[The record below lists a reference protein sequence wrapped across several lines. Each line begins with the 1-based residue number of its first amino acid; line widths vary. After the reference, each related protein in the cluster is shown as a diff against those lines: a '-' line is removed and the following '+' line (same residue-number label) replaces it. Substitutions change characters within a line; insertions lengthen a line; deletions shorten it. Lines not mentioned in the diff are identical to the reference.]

1 MSIKDKDGPNL
12 VKLPDNT
19 ILSRADLPAKD
30 TRRWVVS
37 RKFTV
42 VRAVV
47 YGLISL
53 DDALETYAISEEEF
67 FPGSIWLHSMG
78 KRVCAPHI
86 HNYIY
91 NLNEKQQFV
100 TNGKAGLTFSP
111 HSDEIIEQIG
121 VKDACSIGRR

>member
-1 MSIKDKDGPNL
+1 MSIKDKNGPNV

-37 RKFTV
+37 RKLTV

-53 DDALETYAISEEEF
+53 DDALETYAISEEKF
-67 FPGSIWLHSMG
+67 FSWVDLAAQHGQKGLRATYS
-78 KRVCAPHI
+78 
-86 HNYIY
+86 
-91 NLNEKQQFV
+91 QF
-100 TNGKAGLTFSP
+100 NRQP
-111 HSDEIIEQIG
+111 
-121 VKDACSIGRR
+121 

>member
-1 MSIKDKDGPNL
+1 MNKDISIKDKNGPCV

-19 ILSRADLPAKD
+19 ILSRADLQAKD

-37 RKFTV
+37 RKLTV

-67 FPGSIWLHSMG
+67 FSWVDLAAQHGQ
-78 KRVCAPHI
+78 K
-86 HNYIY
+86 
-91 NLNEKQQFV
+91 
-100 TNGKAGLTFSP
+100 GLRATYSQLYRQP
-111 HSDEIIEQIG
+111 
-121 VKDACSIGRR
+121 

>member
-1 MSIKDKDGPNL
+1 MSIKDKNGPNV

-19 ILSRADLPAKD
+19 FLSRADLPAKD

-37 RKFTV
+37 RKLTV

-67 FPGSIWLHSMG
+67 FSWVDLAAQHGQ
-78 KRVCAPHI
+78 K
-86 HNYIY
+86 
-91 NLNEKQQFV
+91 
-100 TNGKAGLTFSP
+100 GLRATYSQLYRQP
-111 HSDEIIEQIG
+111 
-121 VKDACSIGRR
+121 

>member
-1 MSIKDKDGPNL
+1 MSIKDKNGPNV

-19 ILSRADLPAKD
+19 ILSRVDLPAKD

-37 RKFTV
+37 RKLTV

-67 FPGSIWLHSMG
+67 FSWVDLAAQHGQ
-78 KRVCAPHI
+78 K
-86 HNYIY
+86 
-91 NLNEKQQFV
+91 
-100 TNGKAGLTFSP
+100 GLRTTYSQLYRQP
-111 HSDEIIEQIG
+111 
-121 VKDACSIGRR
+121 

>member
-1 MSIKDKDGPNL
+1 MSIKNKNGPNV

-37 RKFTV
+37 RKLTV

-67 FPGSIWLHSMG
+67 FSWVDLAAQHGQ
-78 KRVCAPHI
+78 K
-86 HNYIY
+86 
-91 NLNEKQQFV
+91 
-100 TNGKAGLTFSP
+100 GLRTTYSQLYRQP
-111 HSDEIIEQIG
+111 
-121 VKDACSIGRR
+121 